1 MGKLH
6 EMSATTLDGEARL
19 LEGGEGSTRESLG
32 EGGNGQKDGGTEE
45 QSFSIRSKTASAT
58 SPISHSR
65 TDERSAEKRSTEQQR
80 VRTWTDI
87 TNSHG
92 SREQQYQ
99 QPPRGSTQGTSTTSR
114 VSATHVGAAIT
125 DAASSSTASVCS
137 DGSHS
142 TARGNTT
149 SSNGVDIRGD
159 AAKDLARVV
168 RDGSTPE
175 GRRLREQLWV
185 WLHLQDE
192 EATEPV
198 PKQLHS
204 WLTGQKTQQ
213 RKEFK
218 RNRRRHSSQT
228 DLIEIFSAPRIIP
241 HAVRQGLRTTTP
253 TNLDVT
259 ENWDATTVTGRDK
272 LEDILKRQKP
282 WMTILKPP
290 CAPFLD
296 MFGLNE
302 RLKDSQGQV
311 RTQRN
316 ALELLEVAM
325 WVALT
330 QHQTGRKF
338 LFEHPAYASSWN
350 TQMVSLVTGLEGVML
365 ITVDLCAL
373 GMIDEDERSH
383 CRMTTIMT
391 NDSVVADAFRPY
403 RCAQDHSYASA
414 GSRYSRGA
422 QEHDRRFCE
431 ILTTALKA
439 SLLHRDRREPR
450 QLMTLTVRN
459 DEEREEDSGL
469 EEEEE
474 QPAEYQL
481 PTETQIKMVNQYH
494 RNLGHPSRREFLK
507 VLKAAHAKPAVLE
520 YVRREYR
527 CADCDAHTKPQPSRK
542 AAIPRTYEFNRII
555 ALDVFYIP
563 LRGQSLPILNIICHG
578 TNFQVAAL
586 MRQDGTP
593 TAAMVWST
601 FQRSWR
607 RYFGTPD
614 VMITDGGPEFRG
626 DFAQSGEYAGILQ
639 VVVDADAPWQNGKC
653 ERHGGFGQGS
663 SGEGPRN

>member
-1 MGKLH
+1 M
-6 EMSATTLDGEARL
+6 
-19 LEGGEGSTRESLG
+19 
-32 EGGNGQKDGGTEE
+32 
-45 QSFSIRSKTASAT
+45 
-58 SPISHSR
+58 
-65 TDERSAEKRSTEQQR
+65 
-80 VRTWTDI
+80 
-87 TNSHG
+87 
-92 SREQQYQ
+92 
-99 QPPRGSTQGTSTTSR
+99 
-114 VSATHVGAAIT
+114 
-125 DAASSSTASVCS
+125 
-137 DGSHS
+137 
-142 TARGNTT
+142 
-149 SSNGVDIRGD
+149 DIRGD
-159 AAKDLARVV
+159 TAKDIARVV

-198 PKQLHS
+198 PKQLQS
-204 WLTGQKTQQ
+204 WLTGQRTQQ
-213 RKEFK
+213 RKKFK

-228 DLIEIFSAPRIIP
+228 DLIEIFSAPRIIT

-282 WMTILKPP
+282 WMTILNLP

-330 QHQTGRKF
+330 QHQTGRKL

-403 RCAQDHSYASA
+403 RCAQDHSFATA
-414 GSRYSRGA
+414 GSRHCRGT

-439 SLLHRDRREPR
+439 SLLNRDRREPR

-459 DEEREEDSGL
+459 DDDQEEDSGL
-469 EEEEE
+469 DEEIVSLKNRRGNRGGFT
-474 QPAEYQL
+474 PYQL
-481 PTETQIKMVNQYH
+481 VIGQNPRVPHELLSDDAVDEVGMQELSRDDADLDSPAKAFRQSVRIRDHALMLMETHMARERLRSAGRAQLH
-494 RNLGHPSRREFLK
+494 R
-507 VLKAAHAKPAVLE
+507 
-520 YVRREYR
+520 
-527 CADCDAHTKPQPSRK
+527 D
-542 AAIPRTYEFNRII
+542 RTYHCVAKRLAWSKRSNRPSI
-555 ALDVFYIP
+555 AFSVG
-563 LRGQSLPILNIICHG
+563 RSRTCCSARRHHG
-578 TNFQVAAL
+578 L
-586 MRQDGTP
+586 G
-593 TAAMVWST
+593 
-601 FQRSWR
+601 
-607 RYFGTPD
+607 
-614 VMITDGGPEFRG
+614 
-626 DFAQSGEYAGILQ
+626 
-639 VVVDADAPWQNGKC
+639 VD
-653 ERHGGFGQGS
+653 ERTTL
-663 SGEGPRN
+663 EVRPRANS